1 MPSEVLSAAP
11 AAFTQASFDYI
22 CKMVYDHSGIAL
34 GTDKH
39 YLVQL
44 RIAPL
49 AKAAGHANIDAFV
62 GALQRG
68 PVNGHRTSIVEAMT
82 TNETSFFRDLSPF
95 EALRQQLL
103 PELIK
108 NRGNQPLRIWC
119 GACSTGQEPYS
130 IAMIIHQHFRQLVGR
145 VQIVATDLANTVLTI
160 AKAGRYSQF
169 EVNRGLPAPMLLK
182 YFDQVGNEWHINDE
196 IKRMVAFQSMNLV
209 NAWPAM
215 DSFDIVFLRNVMIY
229 FTVETKREILR
240 KIRGVL
246 RKDGHLFLG
255 TSETTMGLD
264 NAFQRTTLG
273 KAICYT
279 TGGVPAA
286 MTSTLRPSLSA
297 PILARSSL

>member
-1 MPSEVLSAAP
+1 MPSEVFSPAP

-34 GTDKH
+34 GADKH

-49 AKAAGHANIDAFV
+49 AKAAGHSNIDAFV

-95 EALRQQLL
+95 EALRQHLL
-103 PELIK
+103 PELVK
-108 NRGNQPLRIWC
+108 KRGTQPIRIWC

-169 EVNRGLPAPMLLK
+169 EVNRGLPAPLLIK
-182 YFDQVGNEWHINDE
+182 YFEQVGNEWHLSDE
-196 IKRMVAFQSMNLV
+196 IKRMVTFQPMNLV
-209 NAWPAM
+209 SAWPLM
-215 DSFDIVFLRNVMIY
+215 DSFDLVFLRNVMIY

-255 TSETTMGLD
+255 SSETTMGLD
-264 NAFQRTTLG
+264 NAFQRVSAG
-273 KAICYT
+273 KAICYGMGAAPEST
-279 TGGVPAA
+279 ASTPRPA
-286 MTSTLRPSLSA
+286 MTTPV
-297 PILARSSL
+297 LAR